1 MTNAKLI
8 LFELMAGMLMLAVLV
23 WLLGLGVDL
32 LGPFL
37 A

>member
-1 MTNAKLI
+1 MTNAILI
-8 LFELMAGMLMLAVLV
+8 LFEVMVGMLMLAVLV

-32 LGPFL
+32 LGPLL